1 MPVEKFWGKIRFY
14 RDTVA
19 TGDNEAK
26 ALGELVVNYATGL
39 AEIFVDQIGR
49 VILEHQGNKGVANG
63 YAGLGP
69 DGKVPTG
76 QLPSGGGGS
85 GPDTLTPVGPV
96 TADQAVAWG
105 DCVLVDTT
113 ASDVTITLPAATG
126 SGSKLEI
133 WKKVAANKI
142 YVVPDGSDTVN
153 GSTTPEQI
161 LAAYE
166 VPFYRDFGPGVVLS
180 V

>member
-1 MPVEKFWGKIRFY
+1 MPVEKFWGKVRFY

-19 TGDNEAK
+19 PADNEAK
-26 ALGELVVNYATGL
+26 ALGELVISYATGL

-49 VILEHQGNKGVANG
+49 VIVEHQGNKGAANG

-69 DGKVPTG
+69 DGKVPTA
-76 QLPSGGGGS
+76 QLPAGGGGS
-85 GPDTLTPVGPV
+85 GPDTLTPVGPI

-133 WKKVAANKI
+133 WKKVAAHQVL
-142 YVVPDGSDTVN
+142 VVPDGSDTVN
-153 GSTTPEQI
+153 GSNPPPAI

-166 VPFYRDFGPGVVLS
+166 QPLYRDFGPGVVLS